1 MTFEQLNDVIAVVE
15 NETFLEAAECRNIS
29 QSTLSKKI
37 MKMERELDITLF
49 DRSRRKASL
58 TEAGSVF
65 YQEALRLTECY
76 AGMLSKLEPYRKNK
90 KQKLCIGT
98 LPILTQYDLTAR
110 LKSFTE
116 TYPQIDFSFEEAEE
130 AELLVGLR
138 QKKYDYIIAR
148 ENLFSKL
155 GCVSYPFT
163 EDELVAILPEN
174 HRLAGGPFVRLS
186 DLAGERFIFMNSY
199 TSVYQLCIQLLN
211 EAGIMPEIIRTG
223 RVESIISGVAVGEGV
238 SLLAKSNFRIFQA
251 DKVKVLPLD
260 PPQTISVVLA
270 KLAGTTETEAM
281 RNFAEYICEN

>member
-37 MKMERELDITLF
+37 MKLERELDITLF

-138 QKKYDYIIAR
+138 QKI
-148 ENLFSKL
+148 
-155 GCVSYPFT
+155 
-163 EDELVAILPEN
+163 
-174 HRLAGGPFVRLS
+174 
-186 DLAGERFIFMNSY
+186 
-199 TSVYQLCIQLLN
+199 
-211 EAGIMPEIIRTG
+211 
-223 RVESIISGVAVGEGV
+223 
-238 SLLAKSNFRIFQA
+238 
-251 DKVKVLPLD
+251 
-260 PPQTISVVLA
+260 
-270 KLAGTTETEAM
+270 
-281 RNFAEYICEN
+281 

>member
-1 MTFEQLNDVIAVVE
+1 MVD
-15 NETFLEAAECRNIS
+15 
-29 QSTLSKKI
+29 
-37 MKMERELDITLF
+37 M
-49 DRSRRKASL
+49 RK
-58 TEAGSVF
+58 
-65 YQEALRLTECY
+65 
-76 AGMLSKLEPYRKNK
+76 
-90 KQKLCIGT
+90 
-98 LPILTQYDLTAR
+98 
-110 LKSFTE
+110 
-116 TYPQIDFSFEEAEE
+116 
-130 AELLVGLR
+130 
-138 QKKYDYIIAR
+138 KKYDYIIAR

-251 DKVKVLPLD
+251 DTVKRLPLD

-281 RNFAEYICEN
+281 SNFAEYISNA

>member
-37 MKMERELDITLF
+37 MKLERELDITLF

-186 DLAGERFIFMNSY
+186 ESCRRAVYFHELLYICISALYPAAERGRNYAGNY
-199 TSVYQLCIQLLN
+199 TDRKS
-211 EAGIMPEIIRTG
+211 GIDHQR
-223 RVESIISGVAVGEGV
+223 SGGGEGV

-251 DKVKVLPLD
+251 DKVKVLPAGSAAD
-260 PPQTISVVLA
+260 DISSPR
-270 KLAGTTETEAM
+270 KTCRYHRDRGYEE
-281 RNFAEYICEN
+281 FC